1 MREKSTEQLRAPARP
16 VSLDPRH
23 KTPIIVVEHRQRHR
37 AEERERVHMPV
48 DPCLGRRRRVRPN
61 VRRVALRQVEGEE
74 MDLALDPADERPRFT
89 EISLPMPR
97 RMNQR
102 HVHLPAPAMML
113 AHVVLH
119 DRVPAGEAV
128 LVAKTLENALR
139 RVLLLA
145 MVVVAIPALADTLR
159 PALAK
164 YLEPTTDRVGNG
176 LFLLFGGPGR
186 LETPTVSEFS
196 EVLVNGTAR
205 LGATRVVDL
214 LLGWID
220 GEPFHIRQCAI
231 LEGVNIEK
239 PLRLDE
245 GVLIAKLPSSGADL
259 PASLTQIEVVATEF
273 LGRVVLSIDC
283 ELAPSL
289 YAPEYGDDG
298 RPLGQNGTMTA
309 AANKIPKLSLRS
321 FCESMSLA
329 CGEYVDWRLR
339 WTDYGDVEAFSFA
352 HFGAG
357 SKPRWGGRRT
367 AFAQKDLERAREI
380 HLVRYGAGSGDK
392 RRDLDQ
398 AISRWMKSKRS
409 YSDADRLIELRIALE
424 ALYGKGAMNEKA
436 FRVSAY
442 GAWHLG
448 GTVDRRRKVRDA
460 LKKAYDDASL
470 AIHAGDL
477 KHTKRDKQLLPT
489 AQAYCLEGILKRL
502 EESDAP
508 NWDEVILGAHPGS

>member
-1 MREKSTEQLRAPARP
+1 MARNVRGTRTTHVSDEPNGFDKGRHELTAALERAVGASVCEQHGQQIPAGQVR
-16 VSLDPRH
+16 SAFRNRRWGDQRWLYYATADL
-23 KTPIIVVEHRQRHR
+23 KTP
-37 AEERERVHMPV
+37 AEV
-48 DPCLGRRRRVRPN
+48 
-61 VRRVALRQVEGEE
+61 
-74 MDLALDPADERPRFT
+74 LA
-89 EISLPMPR
+89 
-97 RMNQR
+97 
-102 HVHLPAPAMML
+102 
-113 AHVVLH
+113 
-119 DRVPAGEAV
+119 G
-128 LVAKTLENALR
+128 
-139 RVLLLA
+139 
-145 MVVVAIPALADTLR
+145 LADTLR

-196 EVLVNGTAR
+196 EVLVNGAAR

-245 GVLIAKLPSSGADL
+245 GVLIAKLPSSRADL
-259 PASLTQIEVVATEF
+259 PASLPQIEVVATEF

-298 RPLGQNGTMTA
+298 RPLEQNGTMTA

-436 FRVSAY
+436 FRVSVY

-460 LKKAYDDASL
+460 FKKAYDDASR

-489 AQAYCLEGILKRL
+489 AQAYCLDGILKRL
-502 EESDAP
+502 EESDSP
-508 NWDEVILGAHPGS
+508 NWDEVILGAHPGSSREVAVGAGEIQRRAGRR